1 MFKKVLA
8 IGALAIVSVLALPA
22 AANAAYV
29 PAGNIIVTGDTSPG
43 GTVTVTF
50 TDGSFA
56 GGELVEAVVE
66 GDPTA
71 SFAALGFVA
80 GTDSTTATAND
91 AGAVSFT
98 YVLPSNA
105 NGSYTLTATGLGAS
119 GNVGI
124 ATITVTPPDNGGG
137 TTGPGGLVNTGSELS
152 ALVIWGAIGA
162 LLVGTALVAALQIR
176 RNRAHIN
183 A

>member
-1 MFKKVLA
+1 MFKKALA
-8 IGALAIVSVLALPA
+8 IGALALVSLFALPA

-29 PAGNIIVTGDTSPG
+29 PAGNIVVTGDTSPG

-80 GTDSTTATAND
+80 GTVSTTATANG

-119 GNVGI
+119 GNVGV
-124 ATITVTPPDNGGG
+124 ATITVTPADSGG

-162 LLVGTALVAALQIR
+162 LLVGTALVMALQVR
-176 RNRAHIN
+176 RNRAHTH

>member
-1 MFKKVLA
+1 MFKKGLA
-8 IGALAIVSVLALPA
+8 IGALALVSIFALPA

-43 GTVTVTF
+43 GAVTVTF

-56 GGELVEAVVE
+56 GGELVQAEVE

-71 SFAALGFVA
+71 NFAALGFV
-80 GTDSTTATAND
+80 GGVDTTTATAND

-98 YVLPSNA
+98 YILPSNA
-105 NGSYTLTATGLGAS
+105 SGSYTLTATGLGAS
-119 GNVGI
+119 GNVGV
-124 ATITVTPPDNGGG
+124 ATITVTPADSGG

-152 ALVIWGAIGA
+152 ALVIWCAIGA
-162 LLVGTALVAALQIR
+162 LLIGTALVTALQVR
-176 RNRAHIN
+176 RNRAHTH